1 MTKRLLHRGQ
11 TSGRVDDNEATIK
24 ERLKTF
30 HDSTEP
36 VVAHYEKQGKVRRI
50 NAERPPEE
58 VFGDV
63 CKALNI

>member
-1 MTKRLLHRGQ
+1 MHRGQ

-36 VVAHYEKQGKVRRI
+36 VVAHYAAQNKLAQV
-50 NAERPPEE
+50 NAERPPDE
-58 VFGDV
+58 VFADV
-63 CKALNI
+63 CKFL